1 MISAEKHMPSAPLTR
16 MGKDSPLV
24 NEMQAKILDDSY
36 IQGAI
41 FRIALVLSN
50 KLIEIK
56 DGFHER

>member
-1 MISAEKHMPSAPLTR
+1 MISAEKPIPTLILPRSGT
-16 MGKDSPLV
+16 DSPLV
-24 NEMQAKILDDSY
+24 SEMQAKILDDSY

-50 KLIEIK
+50 RLVEIK